1 MISRNVKMYCCE
13 DPSLIENY
21 ELALNDKAN
30 EWDCHHKLE
39 IHSDYRNTPE
49 DLIMMGLYY
58 NRPAC
63 ELIFLKKGIHTS
75 NHNKGRKK
83 SESHRLNLSKAKT
96 GSHLKVKRKPLT
108 NVQKKNISNGTK
120 NAMNNKELRKHL
132 SDKAKE
138 RVALH
143 PIPNANWKK
152 GKHKVVNQDGSI
164 SWV

>member
-1 MISRNVKMYCCE
+1 MISRNVKKYCCE

-21 ELALNDKAN
+21 ELALKDKAN

-39 IHSDYRNTPE
+39 IHSDYRNTPD

-63 ELIFLKKGIHTS
+63 ELIFLRKGNHTS
-75 NHNKGRKK
+75 SHNKGVKK
-83 SESHRLNLSKAKT
+83 SETHKKNLSKART
-96 GSHLKVKRKPLT
+96 GLHNKVKRKPLT
-108 NVQKKNISNGTK
+108 EEQKYNISNGTK
-120 NAMNNKELRKHL
+120 KAMDNDELRKHL
-132 SDKAKE
+132 SYKAKA